1 MTIRFGLLGAGRIG
15 KVHAKA
21 VTGDANAR
29 LVAVADAMPA
39 AAQNLRMGVGAQIT
53 SADPHFHNI
62 SPNNAYASMVFDNLL
77 ETDSRARLTA
87 SLAESWRAVG
97 EDAWEFTLRRGVRFH
112 NGSDFTAEDV
122 AFTLERIPQVLNS
135 PGSFRTYTQ
144 AITGVEIIDSHTL
157 RFRTNGP
164 APLLPTDLAQVPMLD
179 RETHQG
185 ATTEDFNAGRA
196 AIGTGPY
203 RMMAYRSGDR
213 VELQRFDGHW
223 RGRPAWQSVDYRMIT
238 NDAGRTA
245 ALLAGDIDII
255 DQVPT
260 SDIERLRRDPR
271 ITMSEIDSMRFIYL
285 AMDHMRDGPTPFI
298 TDHDGKPFAR
308 NPLRDVRV
316 RQALSLAI
324 DRPAIV
330 ARVMEGAASATRQV
344 MPEGAFGHVPELA
357 VSRADP
363 DQAKK
368 LLAEAGYPN
377 GFRMTLHG
385 PNDRYPNDARIAQA
399 IGQMWTRIGIR
410 TQVDVAPYAS
420 FIARA
425 SRQEFSVFLVSWGSS
440 TGEPMAGLR
449 SIAATFDRARGT
461 GSVNRGRYSNPEFD
475 TLIAN
480 AARELEPARR
490 EALLRQATRVVVEDA
505 GIISTH
511 LQKNIWAMRRGFA
524 HDSRVDERTRA
535 QDVTP
540 VR

>member
-1 MTIRFGLLGAGRIG
+1 MKRLLLA
-15 KVHAKA
+15 A
-21 VTGDANAR
+21 
-29 LVAVADAMPA
+29 LVASLPA
-39 AAQNLRMGVGAQIT
+39 QAQNLRMGVGAQIT

-77 ETDSRARLTA
+77 ETDAKARLIS
-87 SLAESWRAVG
+87 SLAESWKPVG

-157 RFRTNGP
+157 RLRTNGP

-213 VELQRFDGHW
+213 IDLQRFDGHW

-245 ALLAGDIDII
+245 ALLAGDVDII
-255 DQVPT
+255 DQVAT
-260 SDIERLRRDPR
+260 SDIERLRRDQR
-271 ITMSEIDSMRFIYL
+271 IALSEIDSMRFIYFAL
-285 AMDHMRDGPTPFI
+285 DHMRDGPTPFI
-298 TDHDGKPFAR
+298 TDNDGKPFDR
-308 NPLRDVRV
+308 NPLKDVRV
-316 RQALSLAI
+316 RRALSLAI

-344 MPEGAFGHVPELA
+344 MPEGAFGYVPELA
-357 VSRADP
+357 ATRADP

-377 GFRMTLHG
+377 GFRLTLHG
-385 PNDRYPNDARIAQA
+385 PNVAIRMMRVSRKRSGRCGHASAFAPRWMSRPMPASSPRHRVRNFRFFWCPGAVQPANPWRVCGPSQQPMIACGAR
-399 IGQMWTRIGIR
+399 
-410 TQVDVAPYAS
+410 V
-420 FIARA
+420 
-425 SRQEFSVFLVSWGSS
+425 
-440 TGEPMAGLR
+440 R
-449 SIAATFDRARGT
+449 SIVGAIPIPSLIRCLRPPRGNWTPPGVKPWCVRQRVSRWKMQASSPPICRRISGPRGAASCMKR
-461 GSVNRGRYSNPEFD
+461 VWMK
-475 TLIAN
+475 
-480 AARELEPARR
+480 EPARR
-490 EALLRQATRVVVEDA
+490 T
-505 GIISTH
+505 
-511 LQKNIWAMRRGFA
+511 
-524 HDSRVDERTRA
+524 
-535 QDVTP
+535 
-540 VR
+540 

>member
-1 MTIRFGLLGAGRIG
+1 
-15 KVHAKA
+15 
-21 VTGDANAR
+21 
-29 LVAVADAMPA
+29 
-39 AAQNLRMGVGAQIT
+39 
-53 SADPHFHNI
+53 
-62 SPNNAYASMVFDNLL
+62 
-77 ETDSRARLTA
+77 
-87 SLAESWRAVG
+87 
-97 EDAWEFTLRRGVRFH
+97 
-112 NGSDFTAEDV
+112 
-122 AFTLERIPQVLNS
+122 
-135 PGSFRTYTQ
+135 
-144 AITGVEIIDSHTL
+144 
-157 RFRTNGP
+157 
-164 APLLPTDLAQVPMLD
+164 
-179 RETHQG
+179 
-185 ATTEDFNAGRA
+185 
-196 AIGTGPY
+196 
-203 RMMAYRSGDR
+203 
-213 VELQRFDGHW
+213 LQRFDGHW
-223 RGRPAWQSVDYRMIT
+223 RGRPAWQNVDYRMIT

-271 ITMSEIDSMRFIYL
+271 ITMSEIDSMRFIYFAL
-285 AMDHMRDGPTPFI
+285 DHMRDGPTPFI

-368 LLAEAGYPN
+368 LLTEAGYPN
-377 GFRMTLHG
+377 GFRLTLHG

-399 IGQMWTRIGIR
+399 VGQMWTRIGIR

-449 SIAATFDRARGT
+449 SIAATYDRARGT
-461 GSVNRGRYSNPEFD
+461 GSVNRGRYSNPQFD
-475 TLIAN
+475 TLLAS
-480 AARELEPARR
+480 AARELDAPKR

-524 HDSRVDERTRA
+524 HDARVDERTRA

-540 VR
+540 AR

>member
-1 MTIRFGLLGAGRIG
+1 MKRLLLA
-15 KVHAKA
+15 A
-21 VTGDANAR
+21 
-29 LVAVADAMPA
+29 LVASLPA
-39 AAQNLRMGVGAQIT
+39 QAQNLRMGVGAQIT

-77 ETDSRARLTA
+77 ETDAKARLIS
-87 SLAESWRAVG
+87 SLAESWKPVG

-213 VELQRFDGHW
+213 IDLQRFDGHW
-223 RGRPAWQSVDYRMIT
+223 RERPAWQSVDYRMIT

-245 ALLAGDIDII
+245 ALLAGDIDFI

-260 SDIERLRRDPR
+260 SDIERLRRDQR
-271 ITMSEIDSMRFIYL
+271 IALSEIDSMRFIYFAL
-285 AMDHMRDGPTPFI
+285 DHMRDGPTPFI
-298 TDHDGKPFAR
+298 TDNDGKPFDR
-308 NPLRDVRV
+308 NPLKDVRV
-316 RQALSLAI
+316 RRALSLAI

-344 MPEGAFGHVPELA
+344 MPEGGFAYVPELA
-357 VSRADP
+357 ATRADP

-377 GFRMTLHG
+377 GFRLTLHG
-385 PNDRYPNDARIAQA
+385 PNDRYPNDARITQA
-399 IGQMWTRIGIR
+399 VGQMWTRIGIR

-420 FIARA
+420 FIAKA

-475 TLIAN
+475 TLLAT
-480 AARELEPARR
+480 AARELDPARR
-490 EALLRQATRVVVEDA
+490 EALVRQATRVVVEDA

-540 VR
+540 AR

>member
-1 MTIRFGLLGAGRIG
+1 MKRLLLA
-15 KVHAKA
+15 A
-21 VTGDANAR
+21 
-29 LVAVADAMPA
+29 LVASMPA
-39 AAQNLRMGVGAQIT
+39 TAQNLRMGVGAQIT

-77 ETDSRARLTA
+77 ETDSKARLIG
-87 SLAESWRAVG
+87 SLAESWKPVG

-122 AFTLERIPQVLNS
+122 AFTLQRLPNVPNS
-135 PGSFRTYTQ
+135 PSSFAAYSRPIQ
-144 AITGVEIIDSHTL
+144 AIEIVDPLTI
-157 RFRTNGP
+157 RFRTA
-164 APLLPTDLAQVPMLD
+164 APHPLMPLDMTNVRILD
-179 RETHQG
+179 RETHQN
-185 ATTEDFNAGRA
+185 ATTEEFNAGRA

-213 VELQRFDGHW
+213 IDLQRFDGHW

-260 SDIERLRRDPR
+260 SDLERLRRDQR
-271 ITMSEIDSMRFIYL
+271 ISISEIDSMRFIYFAL
-285 AMDHMRDGPTPFI
+285 DHMRDGPTPFI
-298 TDHDGKPFAR
+298 TDHDGKPLDR
-308 NPLRDVRV
+308 NPLKDVRV
-316 RQALSLAI
+316 RRALSLAI

-344 MPEGAFGHVPELA
+344 MPEGGFAYVPELA
-357 VSRADP
+357 ATRADP
-363 DQAKK
+363 DLAKK
-368 LLAEAGYPN
+368 LLAEAGYPT
-377 GFRMTLHG
+377 GFRLTLHG

-399 IGQMWTRIGIR
+399 VGQMWTRIGIR

-420 FIARA
+420 FIAKA

-475 TLIAN
+475 TLLAT
-480 AARELEPARR
+480 AARELDPAKR
-490 EALLRQATRVVVEDA
+490 EALVRQATRVVVEDA

-524 HDSRVDERTRA
+524 HDARVDERTRA

-540 VR
+540 AR

>member
-1 MTIRFGLLGAGRIG
+1 
-15 KVHAKA
+15 
-21 VTGDANAR
+21 
-29 LVAVADAMPA
+29 
-39 AAQNLRMGVGAQIT
+39 
-53 SADPHFHNI
+53 
-62 SPNNAYASMVFDNLL
+62 
-77 ETDSRARLTA
+77 
-87 SLAESWRAVG
+87 
-97 EDAWEFTLRRGVRFH
+97 
-112 NGSDFTAEDV
+112 
-122 AFTLERIPQVLNS
+122 
-135 PGSFRTYTQ
+135 
-144 AITGVEIIDSHTL
+144 
-157 RFRTNGP
+157 
-164 APLLPTDLAQVPMLD
+164 
-179 RETHQG
+179 
-185 ATTEDFNAGRA
+185 
-196 AIGTGPY
+196 
-203 RMMAYRSGDR
+203 MMAYRSGDR
-213 VELQRFDGHW
+213 IELQRFDGHW

-260 SDIERLRRDPR
+260 SDIERLRRDQR
-271 ITMSEIDSMRFIYL
+271 IMLSEIDSMRFIYFAL
-285 AMDHMRDGPTPFI
+285 DHMRDGPTPFI
-298 TDHDGKPFAR
+298 TDNDGKPFAR

-330 ARVMEGAASATRQV
+330 ARVMEGAATATRQV
-344 MPEGAFGHVPELA
+344 MPEGAFGYVPELA
-357 VSRADP
+357 ISRADP

-377 GFRMTLHG
+377 GFRLTLHG

-399 IGQMWTRIGIR
+399 VGQMWTRIGIR

-425 SRQEFSVFLVSWGSS
+425 SRQEFSIFLVSWGSS

-449 SIAATFDRARGT
+449 SIAATYDRARGT

-475 TLIAN
+475 TLLAS
-480 AARELEPARR
+480 AARELDAPKR

-524 HDSRVDERTRA
+524 HESRVDERTRA

-540 VR
+540 AR

>member
-1 MTIRFGLLGAGRIG
+1 MKRLLLA
-15 KVHAKA
+15 A
-21 VTGDANAR
+21 
-29 LVAVADAMPA
+29 LVASLPA
-39 AAQNLRMGVGAQIT
+39 HAQNLRMGVGAQVT

-77 ETDSRARLTA
+77 ETDSKARLTA
-87 SLAESWRAVG
+87 SLAESWKPVG

-122 AFTLERIPQVLNS
+122 AFTLERIPQVVNS

-157 RFRTNGP
+157 RFRTNSP

-213 VELQRFDGHW
+213 VELQRFDSHW
-223 RGRPAWQSVDYRMIT
+223 RGRPAWQNVDYRMIT

-260 SDIERLRRDPR
+260 SDIERLRRDQR
-271 ITMSEIDSMRFIYL
+271 ITMSEIDSMRFIYFAL
-285 AMDHMRDGPTPFI
+285 DHMRDGPTPFI
-298 TDHDGKPFAR
+298 TDHHGKPFAR

-344 MPEGAFGHVPELA
+344 MPEGAFGYVPELA

-368 LLAEAGYPN
+368 LLTEAGYPN
-377 GFRMTLHG
+377 GFRLTLHG

-399 IGQMWTRIGIR
+399 VGQMWTRIGIR

-425 SRQEFSVFLVSWGSS
+425 SRQEFSLFLVSWGSS

-475 TLIAN
+475 TLLAN
-480 AARELEPARR
+480 AARELDPAKR

-524 HDSRVDERTRA
+524 HDARVDERTRA
-535 QDVTP
+535 QDVTLA
-540 VR
+540 R